1 MPVPYALQKMI
12 QMELL
17 LWNEFVHL
25 YFNSSFE
32 IDIIL
37 IMFSF
42 NKETFSNSL
51 ICQNVFILAKYLWYI
66 KTWWQ

>member
-1 MPVPYALQKMI
+1 MPLPYAVQEQKI

-17 LWNEFVHL
+17 VWNEYVHM

-37 IMFSF
+37 IMLSF
-42 NKETFSNSL
+42 NKETFLNHST
-51 ICQNVFILAKYLWYI
+51 IQNVFILAKY
-66 KTWWQ
+66 